1 MKNLRS
7 IFIILIGIILVTCN
21 KNKET
26 KPSLDN
32 NKFDNI
38 KYEIATKDSLMA
50 KNIQNFL
57 KLYYLKDDLKFIPK
71 EERKFQFYKIDLNSD
86 GKDEYFVRLFGNY
99 FCGSGGCTFLLLD
112 RYAEVITKFTV
123 STPPFYV
130 FKETNKGWKILSVF
144 SAGENRLLKFNGKSY
159 PSNPSIAPNYDLK
172 SYTLLKSLFDE
183 NNLKSYTYYY

>member
-38 KYEIATKDSLMA
+38 KYEIATRDSLMA

-57 KLYYLKDDLKFIPK
+57 TLYYLKDDLKFIPK

-86 GKDEYFVRLFGNY
+86 GKDEYFVRLFGSY

-130 FKETNKGWKILSVF
+130 FKETHKGWKILSVF

-172 SYTLLKSLFDE
+172 SYTLLKSLFDD